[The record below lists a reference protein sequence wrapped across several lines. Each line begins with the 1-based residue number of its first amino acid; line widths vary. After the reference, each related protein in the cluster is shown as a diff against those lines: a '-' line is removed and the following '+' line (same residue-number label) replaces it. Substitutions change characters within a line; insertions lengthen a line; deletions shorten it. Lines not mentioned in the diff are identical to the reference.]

1 MTVPAQ
7 TECRCFSEFD
17 GSTAPRTGSTSSST
31 GSTTSTT
38 SSSTSTSASPQV
50 PAGGTA
56 AAQQPQVLLH
66 QPQVPAD
73 TVATAQQT

>member
-1 MTVPAQ
+1 MTIPAQ

-17 GSTAPRTGSTSSST
+17 GSTAPRTRSTSSST
-31 GSTTSTT
+31 ESTT

-50 PAGGTA
+50 PVGDAA